1 MPDGLTDYFPI
12 TEDVD
17 YEYKMRR
24 QDGKDRAAAVREILE
39 ENADYLSTC
48 DDGPQVWIGIAKA
61 MGRKAEL
68 TREILEKAES
78 AFDELARA
86 FPEEQKLLARY
97 KVRICDPNKLG
108 SEARYVKR
116 KAYDPGWRVGDT
128 FTYRLRT
135 EEAKSIGMDGWIVI
149 LRKAGDWMDYWHH
162 HNHLFYM
169 SICPPDRV
177 PKTEEELNVLGYLP
191 FQPRYKRN
199 GVMHYE
205 FYWSIYVSG
214 EKQMQ
219 RYNLEYLGH
228 FPDVIKPSCE
238 AEYSE
243 LRPANPLFPVNKDTD
258 MSSLDF
264 YGIFSYRNY
273 GLIK

>member
-116 KAYDPGWRVGDT
+116 KAYDPGWGIGDA

-135 EEAKSIGMDGWIVI
+135 RESQEAGMTDWVVI
-149 LRKAGDWMDYWHH
+149 LRKAGDWTDYWHH

-169 SICPPDRV
+169 SVCPPDKV
-177 PKTEEELNVLGYLP
+177 PKTEEELNALGYLP
-191 FQPRYKRN
+191 FQPRYKRD
-199 GVMHYE
+199 GIMHYE

-214 EKQMQ
+214 EKQMR
-219 RYNLEYLGH
+219 RYDLEYLGH
-228 FPDVIKPSCE
+228 FPNVIKPSCE
-238 AEYSE
+238 AVPSK
-243 LRPANPLFPVNKDTD
+243 LRPANPLFPVHKDS